1 MILFFVK
8 RNEGVIKM
16 EEGEML
22 KIIVQDKYF

>member
-1 MILFFVK
+1 MILFLVK